1 MEKELYFYRAE
12 VVKCQDGD
20 SVVVE
25 AMLGFDIK
33 TTLATRLYGIDTP
46 ETRMVPGGSAD
57 LKKLGRLAKTFL
69 TNLLE
74 SQDAITI
81 RTHKKGKYGRY
92 LAELFI
98 DGDES
103 SVNEFMVQ
111 ERMAVRYYGQNKKA
125 VLEEHLANVAWHKEQ
140 GNI

>member
-20 SVVVE
+20 SVIVE

-46 ETRMVPGGSAD
+46 ETRMVSGGSAD
-57 LKKLGRLAKTFL
+57 LKKLGLLAKTFL
-69 TNLLE
+69 TSLLADE
-74 SQDAITI
+74 KEITI

-111 ERMAVRYYGQNKKA
+111 QRMAVRYYGQNKQE

>member
-1 MEKELYFYRAE
+1 MKKELYFYRAS

-20 SVVVE
+20 SVIVE
-25 AMLGFDIK
+25 AMLGFDAKI
-33 TTLATRLYGIDTP
+33 TLATRLYGIDTP
-46 ETRMVPGGSAD
+46 ETRMVSGGSAD
-57 LKKLGRLAKTFL
+57 LKKLGLLAKTFL
-69 TNLLE
+69 TSLLADE
-74 SQDAITI
+74 EEITI

-98 DGDES
+98 DGDKS

-111 ERMAVRYYGQNKKA
+111 ERMAVRYYGQNKQE

-140 GNI
+140 GTI